1 MNGGT
6 LGRAPIGYLNVTE
19 NIDERKI
26 NTVQTDPERAPFLK
40 LAFELYASRD
50 KTFADIAEE
59 LTNRGLRTRPMQR
72 PPAGP
77 ISDSKIQ
84 QMLRDRYYL
93 GEVRYKGE
101 RYPGRHE
108 ALIDEDQFNRVQEL
122 MDEPGYAAERR
133 KRHDPLPQGHDL
145 VRAVPPR
152 AAHQPTHDPH
162 AYHRTSRQR
171 RLRLLLLLWGAR
183 PHL

>member
-26 NTVQTDPERAPFLK
+26 NTVQTDPERAPFVK

-122 MDEPGYAAERR
+122 MDEPGYAAS
-133 KRHDPLPQGHDL
+133 
-145 VRAVPPR
+145 VTTTASRAR
-152 AAHQPTHDPH
+152 SGAGSAASSS
-162 AYHRTSRQR
+162 TSTD
-171 RLRLLLLLWGAR
+171 A
-183 PHL
+183 

>member
-1 MNGGT
+1 MKSKAMNGGT
-6 LGRAPIGYLNVTE
+6 LGRAPIAGCRDG
-19 NIDERKI
+19 DERKI
-26 NTVQTDPERAPFLK
+26 NTVQTNPERAPFVK

-59 LTNRGLRTRPMQR
+59 LTNRGLRTQPMQR

-122 MDEPGYAAERR
+122 MDEPGYAASV
-133 KRHDPLPQGHDL
+133 PTTAS
-145 VRAVPPR
+145 RAR
-152 AAHQPTHDPH
+152 SGAGSAASSS
-162 AYHRTSRQR
+162 TSTD
-171 RLRLLLLLWGAR
+171 A
-183 PHL
+183 